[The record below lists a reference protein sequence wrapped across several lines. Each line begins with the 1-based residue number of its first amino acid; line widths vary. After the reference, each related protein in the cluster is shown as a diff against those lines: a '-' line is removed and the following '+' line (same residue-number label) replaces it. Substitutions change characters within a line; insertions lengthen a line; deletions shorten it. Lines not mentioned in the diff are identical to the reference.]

1 MPTKLML
8 AFVGFDFLFAGCGGL
23 LLGFSLMSEAA
34 MQEKPT
40 VANVTQNLL
49 LGQCPLTAGVVNAI
63 FIFVTFL
70 LSLPALFLPT
80 NRGWLRAQGWLVV
93 ICATFT
99 LGLGVAIWFETLQ
112 TRQNLSNL
120 WGRESP
126 QIQSLL
132 QQKVEYIGF
141 RTWQK
146 LMLTCFSSTA
156 VAMSMLPHPRLYR
169 MRLAQTPL
177 LQRRRVGASH
187 LSHPSPTSI
196 STKSSPQHL
205 ALLVSTLFSS
215 SASPWFSSTGWS
227 RSATGTSTRRTAG
240 DSKECRGG
248 MARGAWEHWGGRAQV
263 RFVGFV
269 GDGSPG

>member
-1 MPTKLML
+1 
-8 AFVGFDFLFAGCGGL
+8 
-23 LLGFSLMSEAA
+23 